1 MGNSP
6 FTYAATAE
14 ASVNAA
20 KALLNSGFIE
30 VMTGAQPA
38 VDGSIT
44 GTLLVTLTFGSTA
57 FGASSSSGGIVT
69 ATANAITSGTAG
81 NTGAAGYAVLL
92 KSDGTTVVGTCSVGV
107 SGADL
112 NLSTL
117 AITSGATV
125 SCSSFQISQSE
136 T

>member
-1 MGNSP
+1 MANSP
-6 FTYAATAE
+6 ASYAATDE
-14 ASVNAA
+14 AAVDAA
-20 KALLNSGFIE
+20 KVLLNSGLIK
-30 VMTGAQPA
+30 VYTGAQPA
-38 VDGSIT
+38 VDGSVT

-69 ATANAITSGTAG
+69 ATANTITSGTAG
-81 NTGAAGYAVLL
+81 NTGTAGYAALV
-92 KSDGTTVVGTCSVGV
+92 KSDGSTVVGTCSVGV

-125 SCSSFQISQSE
+125 SCSSFQIQMPQ

>member
-1 MGNSP
+1 MANSP
-6 FTYAATAE
+6 QTYAATAE
-14 ASVNAA
+14 ASVDAA
-20 KALLNSGFIE
+20 KALLNSGLIK
-30 VMTGAQPA
+30 VYTGTQPA
-38 VDGSIT
+38 VDGSVT
-44 GTLLVTLTFGSTA
+44 GTLLVTLTFSSTA

-69 ATANAITSGTAG
+69 ATANTITAGTAG
-81 NTGAAGYAVLL
+81 NTGTAGYAALV
-92 KSDGTTVVGTCSVGV
+92 KSDTTTVVGTCSVGV

-125 SCSSFQISQSE
+125 SCSSFQIAMSE